1 MYGDGTREAMMRK
14 DLSVNEGAIGENVVC
29 QMLTARG
36 ITPYYYEV
44 DKEVETDFVVEI
56 GADLCTIEVKTGKKR
71 RARSMKKL
79 MEMESGKKVDRWIKF
94 EYGNIMVTERQ
105 HHGHGGWC
113 RTLPPVLRLVRRYAG
128 ERNGFHSSE
137 GRSDPGDLIH
147 RLPGTTE
154 ILL

>member
-1 MYGDGTREAMMRK
+1 MMRK

-44 DKEVETDFVVEI
+44 DKEVETDFVVEM

-94 EYGNIMVTERQ
+94 EYGNIMVTEDGVE
-105 HHGHGGWC
+105 HYPLFC
-113 RTLPPVLRLVRRYAG
+113 AS
-128 ERNGFHSSE
+128 FA
-137 GRSDPGDLIH
+137 
-147 RLPGTTE
+147 
-154 ILL
+154 